1 MTQTEEVQ
9 FKLDGLILLTE
20 GIGRAKADGKPIL
33 NALVIVSYGDETG
46 AYRMRAFNDGRFMET
61 AHFSQ
66 RFGAGYAIASR
77 SRTQSQVA
85 ARSAIAPRASEL
97 FFTAETQN
105 GKVKGMANAGIK
117 EFKGV
122 AYLPTPRPPN
132 KKSCPLE
139 ASSNVCTEERQPCRH
154 FTRKN
159 DDMVAAAVP
168 LLPRIQ

>member
-85 ARSAIAPRASEL
+85 ARSAQEKLP
-97 FFTAETQN
+97 FG
-105 GKVKGMANAGIK
+105 GK
-117 EFKGV
+117 FKRVYRGT
-122 AYLPTPRPPN
+122 PTMP
-132 KKSCPLE
+132 
-139 ASSNVCTEERQPCRH
+139 A
-154 FTRKN
+154 FY
-159 DDMVAAAVP
+159 
-168 LLPRIQ
+168 